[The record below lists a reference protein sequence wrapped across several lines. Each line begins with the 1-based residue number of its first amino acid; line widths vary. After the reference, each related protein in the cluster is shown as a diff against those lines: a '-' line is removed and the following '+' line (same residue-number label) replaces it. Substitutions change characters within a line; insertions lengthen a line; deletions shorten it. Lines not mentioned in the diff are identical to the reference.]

1 MHKYKRLNAPQCVH
15 LRMVKLLKN
24 KFANQHCFGL
34 NIALFKKKYL
44 AIHIITYI
52 YYYEN
57 STKSSKLRIIN
68 NSQIYSTIIDTMDQI
83 FSSWN
88 I

>member
-1 MHKYKRLNAPQCVH
+1 
-15 LRMVKLLKN
+15 MVKLLKN
-24 KFANQHCFGL
+24 KFANQYFFGP
-34 NIALFKKKYL
+34 NIALFEKKYL
-44 AIHIITYI
+44 AVHIITYI

-68 NSQIYSTIIDTMDQI
+68 NSQIYSAIIDTMGQI

-88 I
+88 IVIIIFCHLNNDLILK